1 LAARRFWFILHRAA
15 KAPCR
20 RRPVSSTLGTAMPGF
35 GGSSLLQIRTPRI
48 ADTGGTRLPSLALA
62 GTSSANPKVKSAALR
77 GILQMSPG
85 RLMGAPTHLSGHL
98 RRHLGSP
105 LGSQSHGRA
114 AHEHTCAL
122 RPGRAGG
129 AGQQSP
135 SSSTRIAQTISGP
148 RVPLPLNN
156 QAVCHIRTAVPN
168 RSFNRSANGRPPGP
182 SWRYAV
188 HFRQPGPGV
197 LPLSPG

>member
-1 LAARRFWFILHRAA
+1 M
-15 KAPCR
+15 PC
-20 RRPVSSTLGTAMPGF
+20 F
-35 GGSSLLQIRTPRI
+35 GGTSLLQIRTPSI
-48 ADTGGTRLPSLALA
+48 ADTGGTRLPRLALA

-77 GILQMSPG
+77 GILQISPG
-85 RLMGAPTHLSGHL
+85 RLEGAPTLLSGHL

-135 SSSTRIAQTISGP
+135 SSSTRIAQAISGP
-148 RVPLPLNN
+148 RVPLPFNN
-156 QAVCHIRTAVPN
+156 QAVCHLRTAVPN
-168 RSFNRSANGRPPGP
+168 RSFNRSTNGRPPGP
-182 SWRYAV
+182 CRRYAV
-188 HFRQPGPGV
+188 HCLRPGPGT